1 MECKPSQT
9 QTPQTDRQSR
19 LIAAIGDYLATHKS
33 RKFRLKR
40 PVGAIRKRRIHV
52 HGDSKAVRPPVH
64 TNNNDGRSDG
74 DK

>member
-40 PVGAIRKRRIHV
+40 PTRAPRKKKTHV
-52 HGDSKAVRPPVH
+52 HGESKAVKPPVH
-64 TNNNDGRSDG
+64 TINNDGRSDG
-74 DK
+74 K